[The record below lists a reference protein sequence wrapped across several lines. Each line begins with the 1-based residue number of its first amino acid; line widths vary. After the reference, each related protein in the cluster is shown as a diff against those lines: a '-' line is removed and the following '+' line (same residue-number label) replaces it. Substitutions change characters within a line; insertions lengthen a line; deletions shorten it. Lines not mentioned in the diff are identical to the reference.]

1 MIRLFTLEDYEEAY
15 ELWKRT
21 PGVRIREV
29 DDSKEGI
36 AKLIKR
42 NPTTNFVAAE
52 NGMIVGTVLS
62 GHDGRRGYLYHTCVD
77 ELHRH
82 KSIGRQL
89 VEHVITAMKEE
100 EIYRL
105 SLFCLGDNNL
115 GNHFWSTLGW
125 TLREDLNLYSF
136 VLEDNK

>member
-15 ELWKRT
+15 ELWNRT
-21 PGVRIREV
+21 PGVGLRAL

-42 NPTTNFVAAE
+42 NPTTNFVAIE
-52 NGMIVGTVLS
+52 NGRIVGTVLS

-77 ELHRH
+77 ELHRQ

-89 VEHVITAMKEE
+89 VEHVITAMNAE
-100 EIYRL
+100 EISRL
-105 SLFCLGDNNL
+105 CLFCMADNDL

-125 TLREDLNLYSF
+125 TLREDLNLYNF
-136 VLEDNK
+136 VLEDTK